1 MRYLI
6 LVSHGTFAPGLHNA
20 LGMMAGSD
28 REDIRSTSLLDG
40 MDVDTF
46 RANFAELVGDITAED
61 EIILTADIIGGSP
74 LTTALEVLTEK
85 GLLGKTLAIGG
96 MNLPL
101 VLTAAFADA
110 ETPLEE
116 LEQELTGEA
125 KDQIKRFDL
134 GGDEGCAGDDLPG
147 NGPKVCRFQIP
158 QQRVSVCQLKHSP
171 VILIGKFF
179 IDLEPGDFFRGGIQR
194 ETVCVQRRRKLRVLF
209 LRGQYFLMPLHLTA
223 PFLPSP

>member
-46 RANFAELVGDITAED
+46 RANFAELVEDITAED

-74 LTTALEVLTEK
+74 LTTALDVLTEK

-125 KDQIKRFDL
+125 RDQIKRFDL
-134 GGDEGCAGDDLPG
+134 GGDEDDD
-147 NGPKVCRFQIP
+147 I
-158 QQRVSVCQLKHSP
+158 
-171 VILIGKFF
+171 
-179 IDLEPGDFFRGGIQR
+179 
-194 ETVCVQRRRKLRVLF
+194 
-209 LRGQYFLMPLHLTA
+209 
-223 PFLPSP
+223 

>member
-46 RANFAELVGDITAED
+46 RANFTELVGDITAED

-74 LTTALEVLTEK
+74 LTTALDVLTEK
-85 GLLGKTLAIGG
+85 GLMGKTLAIGG

-110 ETPLEE
+110 DTPLEE
-116 LEQELTGEA
+116 LEQEPPGA
-125 KDQIKRFDL
+125 AQDQIKRFDL
-134 GGDEGCAGDDLPG
+134 GADEDDD
-147 NGPKVCRFQIP
+147 I
-158 QQRVSVCQLKHSP
+158 
-171 VILIGKFF
+171 
-179 IDLEPGDFFRGGIQR
+179 
-194 ETVCVQRRRKLRVLF
+194 
-209 LRGQYFLMPLHLTA
+209 
-223 PFLPSP
+223 

>member
-6 LVSHGTFAPGLHNA
+6 LVCHGTFAPGLHNA

-46 RANFAELVGDITAED
+46 RANFAELVQDITPED

-74 LTTALEVLTEK
+74 LTTALDVLTEK
-85 GLLGKTLAIGG
+85 GLLARTLAIGG

-110 ETPLEE
+110 DTPLDE
-116 LEQELTGEA
+116 LEAELTGEA
-125 KDQIKRFDL
+125 KDQIKRFAL
-134 GGDEGCAGDDLPG
+134 GGDEDDD
-147 NGPKVCRFQIP
+147 I
-158 QQRVSVCQLKHSP
+158 
-171 VILIGKFF
+171 
-179 IDLEPGDFFRGGIQR
+179 
-194 ETVCVQRRRKLRVLF
+194 
-209 LRGQYFLMPLHLTA
+209 
-223 PFLPSP
+223 

>member
-6 LVSHGTFAPGLHNA
+6 LVSHGTFAPGLHNT

-40 MDVDTF
+40 MDIDTF

-74 LTTALEVLTEK
+74 LTTALDVLTEK

-110 ETPLEE
+110 DTPLDE
-116 LEQELTGEA
+116 LEAELTGEA
-125 KDQIKRFDL
+125 KDQIKRFAL
-134 GGDEGCAGDDLPG
+134 GGDEDDD
-147 NGPKVCRFQIP
+147 I
-158 QQRVSVCQLKHSP
+158 
-171 VILIGKFF
+171 
-179 IDLEPGDFFRGGIQR
+179 
-194 ETVCVQRRRKLRVLF
+194 
-209 LRGQYFLMPLHLTA
+209 
-223 PFLPSP
+223 

>member
-46 RANFAELVGDITAED
+46 RANFAELVQDITPED

-74 LTTALEVLTEK
+74 LTTALDVLTEK
-85 GLLGKTLAIGG
+85 GLLARTLAIGG

-110 ETPLEE
+110 DTPLDE
-116 LEQELTGEA
+116 LEAELTGEA

-134 GGDEGCAGDDLPG
+134 GGDEDDD
-147 NGPKVCRFQIP
+147 I
-158 QQRVSVCQLKHSP
+158 
-171 VILIGKFF
+171 
-179 IDLEPGDFFRGGIQR
+179 
-194 ETVCVQRRRKLRVLF
+194 
-209 LRGQYFLMPLHLTA
+209 
-223 PFLPSP
+223 

>member
-20 LGMMAGSD
+20 LGMMAGCD
-28 REDIRSTSLLDG
+28 RADIRSTSLLDG

-74 LTTALEVLTEK
+74 LTTALDVLTEK

-110 ETPLEE
+110 DTPLDE
-116 LEQELTGEA
+116 LEAELTGEA
-125 KDQIKRFDL
+125 KDQIKRFAL
-134 GGDEGCAGDDLPG
+134 GGDEDDD
-147 NGPKVCRFQIP
+147 I
-158 QQRVSVCQLKHSP
+158 
-171 VILIGKFF
+171 
-179 IDLEPGDFFRGGIQR
+179 
-194 ETVCVQRRRKLRVLF
+194 
-209 LRGQYFLMPLHLTA
+209 
-223 PFLPSP
+223 

>member
-46 RANFAELVGDITAED
+46 RANFAELVQDITPED

-74 LTTALEVLTEK
+74 LTTALDVLTEK
-85 GLLGKTLAIGG
+85 GLLARTLAIGG
-96 MNLPL
+96 MTLPL

-110 ETPLEE
+110 DTPLDE
-116 LEQELTGEA
+116 LEAELTGEA
-125 KDQIKRFDL
+125 KDQIKRFAL
-134 GGDEGCAGDDLPG
+134 GGDEDDD
-147 NGPKVCRFQIP
+147 I
-158 QQRVSVCQLKHSP
+158 
-171 VILIGKFF
+171 
-179 IDLEPGDFFRGGIQR
+179 
-194 ETVCVQRRRKLRVLF
+194 
-209 LRGQYFLMPLHLTA
+209 
-223 PFLPSP
+223 

>member
-1 MRYLI
+1 MRYRI

-46 RANFAELVGDITAED
+46 RANFTELVGDITAED

-74 LTTALEVLTEK
+74 LTTALDVLTEK

-134 GGDEGCAGDDLPG
+134 GGDEDDD
-147 NGPKVCRFQIP
+147 I
-158 QQRVSVCQLKHSP
+158 
-171 VILIGKFF
+171 
-179 IDLEPGDFFRGGIQR
+179 
-194 ETVCVQRRRKLRVLF
+194 
-209 LRGQYFLMPLHLTA
+209 
-223 PFLPSP
+223 

>member
-46 RANFAELVGDITAED
+46 RANFAELVGDITPED

-74 LTTALEVLTEK
+74 LTTALDVLTEK

-110 ETPLEE
+110 DTSLEE

-134 GGDEGCAGDDLPG
+134 GGDEDDD
-147 NGPKVCRFQIP
+147 I
-158 QQRVSVCQLKHSP
+158 
-171 VILIGKFF
+171 
-179 IDLEPGDFFRGGIQR
+179 
-194 ETVCVQRRRKLRVLF
+194 
-209 LRGQYFLMPLHLTA
+209 
-223 PFLPSP
+223 

>member
-46 RANFAELVGDITAED
+46 RANFAELVQDITPED

-74 LTTALEVLTEK
+74 LTTALDVLTEK
-85 GLLGKTLAIGG
+85 GLLARTLAIGG

-110 ETPLEE
+110 DTSLEE

-134 GGDEGCAGDDLPG
+134 GGDEDDD
-147 NGPKVCRFQIP
+147 I
-158 QQRVSVCQLKHSP
+158 
-171 VILIGKFF
+171 
-179 IDLEPGDFFRGGIQR
+179 
-194 ETVCVQRRRKLRVLF
+194 
-209 LRGQYFLMPLHLTA
+209 
-223 PFLPSP
+223 

>member
-46 RANFAELVGDITAED
+46 RANFAELVGDITPED

-74 LTTALEVLTEK
+74 LTTALDVLTEK

-110 ETPLEE
+110 DTPLDE
-116 LEQELTGEA
+116 LEAELTGEA
-125 KDQIKRFDL
+125 KNQIKRFAL
-134 GGDEGCAGDDLPG
+134 GGDEDDD
-147 NGPKVCRFQIP
+147 I
-158 QQRVSVCQLKHSP
+158 
-171 VILIGKFF
+171 
-179 IDLEPGDFFRGGIQR
+179 
-194 ETVCVQRRRKLRVLF
+194 
-209 LRGQYFLMPLHLTA
+209 
-223 PFLPSP
+223 

>member
-28 REDIRSTSLLDG
+28 REDIRSTILLDG

-46 RANFAELVGDITAED
+46 RANFTELVGDITAED

-74 LTTALEVLTEK
+74 LTTALDVLTEK

-110 ETPLEE
+110 ETPLDE

-134 GGDEGCAGDDLPG
+134 GGDEDDD
-147 NGPKVCRFQIP
+147 I
-158 QQRVSVCQLKHSP
+158 
-171 VILIGKFF
+171 
-179 IDLEPGDFFRGGIQR
+179 
-194 ETVCVQRRRKLRVLF
+194 
-209 LRGQYFLMPLHLTA
+209 
-223 PFLPSP
+223 

>member
-46 RANFAELVGDITAED
+46 RVNVAELVKDITAED

-74 LTTALEVLTEK
+74 LTTALDVLTEK

-110 ETPLEE
+110 ETPLDE

-134 GGDEGCAGDDLPG
+134 GGDEDDD
-147 NGPKVCRFQIP
+147 I
-158 QQRVSVCQLKHSP
+158 
-171 VILIGKFF
+171 
-179 IDLEPGDFFRGGIQR
+179 
-194 ETVCVQRRRKLRVLF
+194 
-209 LRGQYFLMPLHLTA
+209 
-223 PFLPSP
+223 

>member
-46 RANFAELVGDITAED
+46 RANFTELLGDITAED

-74 LTTALEVLTEK
+74 LTTALDVLTEK

-110 ETPLEE
+110 DTSLEE

-134 GGDEGCAGDDLPG
+134 GGDEDDD
-147 NGPKVCRFQIP
+147 I
-158 QQRVSVCQLKHSP
+158 
-171 VILIGKFF
+171 
-179 IDLEPGDFFRGGIQR
+179 
-194 ETVCVQRRRKLRVLF
+194 
-209 LRGQYFLMPLHLTA
+209 
-223 PFLPSP
+223 

>member
-46 RANFAELVGDITAED
+46 RANFAELVQDITPED

-74 LTTALEVLTEK
+74 LTTALDVLTEK
-85 GLLGKTLAIGG
+85 GLLAHTLAIGG

-110 ETPLEE
+110 DTPLDE
-116 LEQELTGEA
+116 LEAELTGEA
-125 KDQIKRFDL
+125 KDQIKRFAL
-134 GGDEGCAGDDLPG
+134 GGDEDDD
-147 NGPKVCRFQIP
+147 I
-158 QQRVSVCQLKHSP
+158 
-171 VILIGKFF
+171 
-179 IDLEPGDFFRGGIQR
+179 
-194 ETVCVQRRRKLRVLF
+194 
-209 LRGQYFLMPLHLTA
+209 
-223 PFLPSP
+223 

>member
-74 LTTALEVLTEK
+74 LTTALDVLTEK
-85 GLLGKTLAIGG
+85 GLLARTLAIGG

-110 ETPLEE
+110 DTPLNE
-116 LEQELTGEA
+116 LEAEFTGEA
-125 KDQIKRFDL
+125 KDQIKRFAL
-134 GGDEGCAGDDLPG
+134 GGDEDDD
-147 NGPKVCRFQIP
+147 I
-158 QQRVSVCQLKHSP
+158 
-171 VILIGKFF
+171 
-179 IDLEPGDFFRGGIQR
+179 
-194 ETVCVQRRRKLRVLF
+194 
-209 LRGQYFLMPLHLTA
+209 
-223 PFLPSP
+223 

>member
-46 RANFAELVGDITAED
+46 RANFAELVGDITPED

-74 LTTALEVLTEK
+74 LTTALDVLTEK

-110 ETPLEE
+110 DTPLDA
-116 LEQELTGEA
+116 LEAELTGEA
-125 KDQIKRFDL
+125 KDQIKRFAL
-134 GGDEGCAGDDLPG
+134 GGDEDDD
-147 NGPKVCRFQIP
+147 I
-158 QQRVSVCQLKHSP
+158 
-171 VILIGKFF
+171 
-179 IDLEPGDFFRGGIQR
+179 
-194 ETVCVQRRRKLRVLF
+194 
-209 LRGQYFLMPLHLTA
+209 
-223 PFLPSP
+223 

>member
-46 RANFAELVGDITAED
+46 RANFTELVGDITAED

-74 LTTALEVLTEK
+74 LTTALDVLTEK

-110 ETPLEE
+110 DTSLEE

-134 GGDEGCAGDDLPG
+134 GGDEDDD
-147 NGPKVCRFQIP
+147 I
-158 QQRVSVCQLKHSP
+158 
-171 VILIGKFF
+171 
-179 IDLEPGDFFRGGIQR
+179 
-194 ETVCVQRRRKLRVLF
+194 
-209 LRGQYFLMPLHLTA
+209 
-223 PFLPSP
+223 

>member
-46 RANFAELVGDITAED
+46 RAKFAELVQDITPED
-61 EIILTADIIGGSP
+61 EIILAADIIGGSP
-74 LTTALEVLTEK
+74 LTTALDVLTEK

-96 MNLPL
+96 MTLPL

-110 ETPLEE
+110 DTPLDE
-116 LEQELTGEA
+116 LEAELTGEA
-125 KDQIKRFDL
+125 KDQIKRFAL
-134 GGDEGCAGDDLPG
+134 GGDEDDD
-147 NGPKVCRFQIP
+147 I
-158 QQRVSVCQLKHSP
+158 
-171 VILIGKFF
+171 
-179 IDLEPGDFFRGGIQR
+179 
-194 ETVCVQRRRKLRVLF
+194 
-209 LRGQYFLMPLHLTA
+209 
-223 PFLPSP
+223 

>member
-46 RANFAELVGDITAED
+46 RANFTELVGDITAED

-74 LTTALEVLTEK
+74 LTTALDVLTEK

-110 ETPLEE
+110 DMPLEE

-134 GGDEGCAGDDLPG
+134 GGNEDDD
-147 NGPKVCRFQIP
+147 I
-158 QQRVSVCQLKHSP
+158 
-171 VILIGKFF
+171 
-179 IDLEPGDFFRGGIQR
+179 
-194 ETVCVQRRRKLRVLF
+194 
-209 LRGQYFLMPLHLTA
+209 
-223 PFLPSP
+223 

>member
-46 RANFAELVGDITAED
+46 RANFAELVGDITPED

-74 LTTALEVLTEK
+74 LTTALDVLTEK
-85 GLLGKTLAIGG
+85 GLLGKTLAIGR

-116 LEQELTGEA
+116 LEQELTWRG
-125 KDQIKRFDL
+125 KGPDQAL
-134 GGDEGCAGDDLPG
+134 
-147 NGPKVCRFQIP
+147 
-158 QQRVSVCQLKHSP
+158 
-171 VILIGKFF
+171 
-179 IDLEPGDFFRGGIQR
+179 
-194 ETVCVQRRRKLRVLF
+194 
-209 LRGQYFLMPLHLTA
+209 
-223 PFLPSP
+223 

>member
-46 RANFAELVGDITAED
+46 RVNFAERVKDITAED

-74 LTTALEVLTEK
+74 LTTALDVLTEK

-110 ETPLEE
+110 ETPLDE

-125 KDQIKRFDL
+125 RDQIKRFDL
-134 GGDEGCAGDDLPG
+134 GGDEDDD
-147 NGPKVCRFQIP
+147 I
-158 QQRVSVCQLKHSP
+158 
-171 VILIGKFF
+171 
-179 IDLEPGDFFRGGIQR
+179 
-194 ETVCVQRRRKLRVLF
+194 
-209 LRGQYFLMPLHLTA
+209 
-223 PFLPSP
+223 

>member
-61 EIILTADIIGGSP
+61 EISLTADIIGGSP
-74 LTTALEVLTEK
+74 LTTALDVLTEK
-85 GLLGKTLAIGG
+85 GLLAHTLAIGG

-110 ETPLEE
+110 DTPLDA
-116 LEQELTGEA
+116 LEAELTGEA
-125 KDQIKRFDL
+125 KDQIKRFAL
-134 GGDEGCAGDDLPG
+134 GGDEDDD
-147 NGPKVCRFQIP
+147 I
-158 QQRVSVCQLKHSP
+158 
-171 VILIGKFF
+171 
-179 IDLEPGDFFRGGIQR
+179 
-194 ETVCVQRRRKLRVLF
+194 
-209 LRGQYFLMPLHLTA
+209 
-223 PFLPSP
+223 

>member
-46 RANFAELVGDITAED
+46 RANFAELVQDITPED

-74 LTTALEVLTEK
+74 LTTALDVLTEK

-116 LEQELTGEA
+116 LEQELIGEA

-134 GGDEGCAGDDLPG
+134 GGDEDDD
-147 NGPKVCRFQIP
+147 I
-158 QQRVSVCQLKHSP
+158 
-171 VILIGKFF
+171 
-179 IDLEPGDFFRGGIQR
+179 
-194 ETVCVQRRRKLRVLF
+194 
-209 LRGQYFLMPLHLTA
+209 
-223 PFLPSP
+223 

>member
-46 RANFAELVGDITAED
+46 RANFAELLGDITPED

-74 LTTALEVLTEK
+74 LTTALDVLTEK

-110 ETPLEE
+110 DTPLDE
-116 LEQELTGEA
+116 LEAELTGEA

-134 GGDEGCAGDDLPG
+134 GGDEDDD
-147 NGPKVCRFQIP
+147 I
-158 QQRVSVCQLKHSP
+158 
-171 VILIGKFF
+171 
-179 IDLEPGDFFRGGIQR
+179 
-194 ETVCVQRRRKLRVLF
+194 
-209 LRGQYFLMPLHLTA
+209 
-223 PFLPSP
+223 

>member
-40 MDVDTF
+40 MDVDTV
-46 RANFAELVGDITAED
+46 RANFTELVGDITAED

-74 LTTALEVLTEK
+74 LTTALDVLTEK

-110 ETPLEE
+110 DTSLEE

-134 GGDEGCAGDDLPG
+134 GGDEDDD
-147 NGPKVCRFQIP
+147 I
-158 QQRVSVCQLKHSP
+158 
-171 VILIGKFF
+171 
-179 IDLEPGDFFRGGIQR
+179 
-194 ETVCVQRRRKLRVLF
+194 
-209 LRGQYFLMPLHLTA
+209 
-223 PFLPSP
+223 

>member
-1 MRYLI
+1 MRYLS

-46 RANFAELVGDITAED
+46 RANFAELVQDITPED

-74 LTTALEVLTEK
+74 LTTALDVLTEK

-110 ETPLEE
+110 DTPLDE
-116 LEQELTGEA
+116 LEAELTGEA
-125 KDQIKRFDL
+125 KDQIKRFAL
-134 GGDEGCAGDDLPG
+134 GGDEDDD
-147 NGPKVCRFQIP
+147 I
-158 QQRVSVCQLKHSP
+158 
-171 VILIGKFF
+171 
-179 IDLEPGDFFRGGIQR
+179 
-194 ETVCVQRRRKLRVLF
+194 
-209 LRGQYFLMPLHLTA
+209 
-223 PFLPSP
+223 

>member
-46 RANFAELVGDITAED
+46 RVNFAELVKDITAED
-61 EIILTADIIGGSP
+61 EIILSGSP
-74 LTTALEVLTEK
+74 LTTALDVLTEK

-110 ETPLEE
+110 DTPLEE

-134 GGDEGCAGDDLPG
+134 GGDEDDD
-147 NGPKVCRFQIP
+147 I
-158 QQRVSVCQLKHSP
+158 
-171 VILIGKFF
+171 
-179 IDLEPGDFFRGGIQR
+179 
-194 ETVCVQRRRKLRVLF
+194 
-209 LRGQYFLMPLHLTA
+209 
-223 PFLPSP
+223 

>member
-46 RANFAELVGDITAED
+46 RANFAELVQDITPED

-74 LTTALEVLTEK
+74 LTTALDVLTEK

-125 KDQIKRFDL
+125 RDQIKRFDL
-134 GGDEGCAGDDLPG
+134 GGDEDDD
-147 NGPKVCRFQIP
+147 I
-158 QQRVSVCQLKHSP
+158 
-171 VILIGKFF
+171 
-179 IDLEPGDFFRGGIQR
+179 
-194 ETVCVQRRRKLRVLF
+194 
-209 LRGQYFLMPLHLTA
+209 
-223 PFLPSP
+223 

>member
-6 LVSHGTFAPGLHNA
+6 LVSHGTVAPGLHNA

-46 RANFAELVGDITAED
+46 RANFTELVGDITAED

-74 LTTALEVLTEK
+74 LTTALDVLTEK

-134 GGDEGCAGDDLPG
+134 GGDEDDD
-147 NGPKVCRFQIP
+147 I
-158 QQRVSVCQLKHSP
+158 
-171 VILIGKFF
+171 
-179 IDLEPGDFFRGGIQR
+179 
-194 ETVCVQRRRKLRVLF
+194 
-209 LRGQYFLMPLHLTA
+209 
-223 PFLPSP
+223 

>member
-46 RANFAELVGDITAED
+46 RANFAELVGDITPED

-74 LTTALEVLTEK
+74 LTTALDVLTEK

-110 ETPLEE
+110 DTPLGE
-116 LEQELTGEA
+116 LEAELTGEA
-125 KDQIKRFDL
+125 KDQIKRFAL
-134 GGDEGCAGDDLPG
+134 GGDEDDD
-147 NGPKVCRFQIP
+147 I
-158 QQRVSVCQLKHSP
+158 
-171 VILIGKFF
+171 
-179 IDLEPGDFFRGGIQR
+179 
-194 ETVCVQRRRKLRVLF
+194 
-209 LRGQYFLMPLHLTA
+209 
-223 PFLPSP
+223 

>member
-6 LVSHGTFAPGLHNA
+6 LVSHGTFAPGLHNT

-46 RANFAELVGDITAED
+46 RANFAELVGDITPED

-74 LTTALEVLTEK
+74 LTTALDVLTEK

-110 ETPLEE
+110 DTPLDE
-116 LEQELTGEA
+116 LEAEITGEA
-125 KDQIKRFDL
+125 KDQIKRFAL
-134 GGDEGCAGDDLPG
+134 GGDEDDD
-147 NGPKVCRFQIP
+147 I
-158 QQRVSVCQLKHSP
+158 
-171 VILIGKFF
+171 
-179 IDLEPGDFFRGGIQR
+179 
-194 ETVCVQRRRKLRVLF
+194 
-209 LRGQYFLMPLHLTA
+209 
-223 PFLPSP
+223 